1 MLSRFLMVR
10 RLLEFVGLLALV
22 GLATVAGVGLFVVS
36 GRMRVVVQPD
46 AAPAPDPV
54 ALLRDDLQA
63 QHRDLEALTQQLGD
77 SFQRLQTVFA
87 AAAERRDPEL
97 VAALQRGREAQVDI
111 AARLERLE
119 VAVRALARAE
129 PAAAQSSNTPS
140 ANTPPADPQPTALAP
155 TAPVPAALVPAA
167 ADPPAPTGSPAA
179 APAKQPFLGFQLP
192 SRRFRFD
199 GEQDFAILP
208 DLSRVGFDAK
218 STLHDF
224 TGATSKVAGTF
235 TANLADPAG
244 GWRGAVTCTV
254 ASLIT
259 GVDGRDAAMRD
270 NLDAAHHPEIRFEII
285 GFKPAERGIDA
296 AAMTVRGEIR
306 GTMTIRGVSK
316 ELRMPVAVSVD
327 DSKRLFLE
335 GHVPLR
341 LDDYDVPVPNQL
353 GFVKMD
359 PEVNLWI
366 ALRARVRGG
375 ADGR

>member
-1 MLSRFLMVR
+1 MVRPQMVR
-10 RLLEFVGLLALV
+10 RLLEVAGLLALV

-36 GRMRVVVQPD
+36 GRVRVVVQPD
-46 AAPAPDPV
+46 AEPAPDPV
-54 ALLRDDLQA
+54 ALLRDDLRA

-77 SFQRLQTVFA
+77 GFQRL
-87 AAAERRDPEL
+87 L
-97 VAALQRGREAQVDI
+97 AALQSEREAQGEN

-119 VAVRALARAE
+119 AAVRALARAE
-129 PAAAQSSNTPS
+129 PAA
-140 ANTPPADPQPTALAP
+140 
-155 TAPVPAALVPAA
+155 VP
-167 ADPPAPTGSPAA
+167 PPAPQAPASPGPSVQAVPPAA
-179 APAKQPFLGFQLP
+179 STTAPPAAPTRPFLGFQLP

-199 GEQDFAILP
+199 GEQEFAILP

-224 TGATSKVAGTF
+224 TGATSKVAGAF

-244 GWRGAVTCTV
+244 GWRGAVTCRV

-259 GVDGRDAAMRD
+259 GVDGRDSTMRD
-270 NLDAAHHPEIRFEII
+270 DLDAAHHPEIRFEIAA
-285 GFKPAERGIDA
+285 FTPAAHGIDA

-306 GTMTIRGVSK
+306 GTMTIRGVSR

-327 DSKRLFLE
+327 DSRRLFVE
-335 GHVPLR
+335 GHVPLQ
-341 LDDYDVPVPNQL
+341 LGDYDVPVPNQL
-353 GFVKMD
+353 GVVKMD
-359 PEVNLWI
+359 PEVNVWI